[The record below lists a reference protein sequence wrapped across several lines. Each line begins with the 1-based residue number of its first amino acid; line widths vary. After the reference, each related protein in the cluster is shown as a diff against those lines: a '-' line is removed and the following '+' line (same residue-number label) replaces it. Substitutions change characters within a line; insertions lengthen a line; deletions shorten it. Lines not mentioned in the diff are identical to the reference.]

1 MSTLTGQEPPL
12 AFVRRPRGHVRC
24 VAAVWMLTVG
34 LTAAGVLLGRL
45 VPALAPGG
53 TPHATLHGSAGE
65 GAGILLHNLRVLAA
79 PVILAGARWAEHR
92 ATRLAG
98 DTIVAAIIVCSPLAV
113 GAAVGR
119 HGSELVRF
127 LPHVPLEWAALS
139 IATGTWLT
147 VRRGGRLAGRAL
159 VAYAIAVLVAAMV
172 AATLETVAVP
182 HAACHAPDQTPDRTP
197 DRTPD
202 LKSGV
207 RLPQPPD
214 LQAFC
219 PSPGLTTRPPRC
231 CVRVVSPCSERPW
244 VPGAAAAEQEGHGDG
259 AGIGHGDEQQR
270 SQNPSL
276 ARGVLGPAGKR
287 RRRSAAVC
295 LRGTPPCGGV
305 PASPAITLRVV
316 WRYARYAALRAD
328 ARCAGDDAPR
338 ARRARS

>member
-1 MSTLTGQEPPL
+1 MSTLAGQPRL
-12 AFVRRPRGHVRC
+12 ALARRPRGHVRC
-24 VAAVWMLTVG
+24 VAAVWMFTVG

-53 TPHATLHGSAGE
+53 TPHATLHGSVGE

-98 DTIVAAIIVCSPLAV
+98 DTIVAAIVVCSPLAV

-127 LPHVPLEWAALS
+127 LPHVPFEWAALS
-139 IATGTWLT
+139 LATGAWLT
-147 VRRGGRLAGRAL
+147 VRRRGRLAGLAL
-159 VAYAIAVLVAAMV
+159 VAYAIAVVAAAMA
-172 AATLETVAVP
+172 AATVETVAVP
-182 HAACHAPDQTPDRTP
+182 HAVRHAPDQTP

-207 RLPQPPD
+207 RPPQPPEV
-214 LQAFC
+214 QAVC

-231 CVRVVSPCSERPW
+231 CVRVVSPYSERPW
-244 VPGAAAAEQEGHGDG
+244 APGAAAAEPDGHSDG
-259 AGIGHGDEQQR
+259 AGISHGDEQQG

-276 ARGVLGPAGKR
+276 TRGVLGPAGKR
-287 RRRSAAVC
+287 RRWSAAVC
-295 LRGTPPCGGV
+295 LRDTPPCSGM
-305 PASPAITLRVV
+305 PAAPAITLRVD
-316 WRYARYAALRAD
+316 WRYARYAAVQRD
-328 ARCAGDDAPR
+328 ARSAGDDAPR
-338 ARRARS
+338 AGRSRS

>member
-1 MSTLTGQEPPL
+1 MSTLAGQPPL
-12 AFVRRPRGHVRC
+12 AFVRRPPGHVRC

-98 DTIVAAIIVCSPLAV
+98 DTIVAAIVVCSPLTV
-113 GAAVGR
+113 GAAIGR
-119 HGSELVRF
+119 HGPELVRF

-139 IATGTWLT
+139 IAAAAWLT
-147 VRRGGRLAGRAL
+147 VRRGGRLASLAL
-159 VAYAIAVLVAAMV
+159 VAYAIAVLVAAM
-172 AATLETVAVP
+172 AAAMVETVAVP
-182 HAACHAPDQTPDRTP
+182 HVARHAP

-202 LKSGV
+202 LTSGV
-207 RLPQPPD
+207 RPPQPPEV
-214 LQAFC
+214 QAVR

-231 CVRVVSPCSERPW
+231 CVRVVRPCSGRPW
-244 VPGAAAAEQEGHGDG
+244 VSGAAAAEQEGHDGG
-259 AGIGHGDEQQR
+259 AGIGHGVKQQG

-287 RRRSAAVC
+287 RRQGAAVC

-305 PASPAITLRVV
+305 PASPAITLRVG
-316 WRYARYAALRAD
+316 WRSPRDAAVRRD
-328 ARCAGDDAPR
+328 ARSARDDAAR